1 MRRGGPPMLPV
12 DPASVPPYSRVE
24 RGARGLRFAPLPA
37 PEGASPEPGGPL
49 RVHAAAPAGMRQADV
64 VAAGALVLAAGV
76 GAAYS
81 LTAPRMQVVHDR
93 RPAGLDRVIGAAG
106 ANAGLIHGADGWRA
120 VVLPSLGD
128 IAADLG
134 DGPVAIRADGR
145 RIAVAVDG
153 GIEERDLGIDGV
165 AARHE
170 GGVEALGYSAAGEL
184 VAASGSRVGPPGG
197 PAGDGPPVVEMVC
210 ATSAPRIAA
219 RHADGTVSVWEPGA
233 AEPLATWIAP
243 VAEPGSIAISADGAL
258 VALGSPGGDDPSA
271 CLCDALTGAEVRR
284 VEGARL
290 IAPAPEP
297 GTLLVAGD
305 WGCAWM
311 KPLEEGS

>member
-1 MRRGGPPMLPV
+1 MRRGGPPMLPI
-12 DPASVPPYSRVE
+12 DPAPVPPFAQVE
-24 RGARGLRFAPLPA
+24 RGARGLRFAPRAA
-37 PEGASPEPGGPL
+37 PEGASPEPGAPL

-64 VAAGALVLAAGV
+64 VADGAMVLAAGV

-81 LTAPRMQVVHDR
+81 LTAPRMHVVHDR
-93 RPAGLDRVIGAAG
+93 RPPGLDRVIGAAG
-106 ANAGLIHGADGWRA
+106 ANAGLIHGDDGWRA

-128 IAADLG
+128 VAADLG
-134 DGPVAIRADGR
+134 EGPVAIRADGR

-153 GIEERDLGIDGV
+153 GVEEIDIGLDGV

-170 GGVEALGYSAAGEL
+170 GPAGALCYSASGDL
-184 VAASGSRVGPPGG
+184 IAAAGSRVGPPGVS
-197 PAGDGPPVVEMVC
+197 AGDGSPIVEMVC
-210 ATSAPRIAA
+210 ASSAPRIAA
-219 RHADGTVSVWEPGA
+219 RHADGSVSVWEPGA
-233 AEPLATWIAP
+233 AEPLAAWTSP
-243 VAEPGSIAISADGAL
+243 VADPGSIGVSADGAL
-258 VALGSPGGDDPSA
+258 VAVGSPGGADPSA

-284 VEGARL
+284 VDGARL

-311 KPLEEGS
+311 KPLEEDS

>member
-12 DPASVPPYSRVE
+12 DPAAVPPFSRVE
-24 RGARGLRFAPLPA
+24 RGARGLRFAPLVA
-37 PEGASPEPGGPL
+37 PGDAAAAPGAPL

-64 VAAGALVLAAGV
+64 VADGAMVLAAGV

-81 LTAPRMQVVHDR
+81 LSAPRMHVVHDR
-93 RPAGLDRVIGAAG
+93 RPPGLDRVIGAPG

-145 RIAVAVDG
+145 RIAVALDG
-153 GIEERDLGIDGV
+153 GVEEHDIGAEGA

-170 GGVEALGYSAAGEL
+170 GPADALCYSAAGDLVVAVGAAVGPPGTAAGDGSPVVEL
-184 VAASGSRVGPPGG
+184 VAA
-197 PAGDGPPVVEMVC
+197 A
-210 ATSAPRIAA
+210 AAPRLAA
-219 RHADGTVSVWEPGA
+219 RHADGSVSVWEPGS
-233 AEPLATWIAP
+233 AEPLARWTAPIAD
-243 VAEPGSIAISADGAL
+243 PGSIALSADGTL
-258 VALGSPGGDDPSA
+258 VALGSPAGDDPAA
-271 CLCDALTGAEVRR
+271 CLADARDGAQVRR

-311 KPLEEGS
+311 KSIEEDS

>member
-12 DPASVPPYSRVE
+12 DPASVPPFSRVE
-24 RGARGLRFAPLPA
+24 RGARGLRFAPLIA
-37 PEGASPEPGGPL
+37 PEGASPEPGAPL

-64 VAAGALVLAAGV
+64 VADGGIVLALGV

-81 LTAPRMQVVHDR
+81 LTAPRMHVVHDR
-93 RPAGLDRVIGAAG
+93 RPPGLDRVIGAAG

-134 DGPVAIRADGR
+134 EGPVAIRADGR

-153 GIEERDLGIDGV
+153 GVEEHDIGVDGV
-165 AARHE
+165 AARHD
-170 GGVEALGYSAAGEL
+170 GAADALCYSAAGEL
-184 VAASGSRVGPPGG
+184 IAAAGARVGPPGVT
-197 PAGDGPPVVEMVC
+197 AGEGSPVVELVA
-210 ATSAPRIAA
+210 ATAAPRVAA
-219 RHADGTVSVWEPGA
+219 RHADGTVSVWEPGS
-233 AEPLATWIAP
+233 AEPLATWGVP
-243 VAEPGSIAISADGAL
+243 VADPGAIGISADGTL
-258 VALGSPGGDDPSA
+258 VSVGSPDGADPSA
-271 CLCDALTGAEVRR
+271 SLCDALTGAEVRR
-284 VEGARL
+284 VEGARV
-290 IAPAPEP
+290 IASAPEP

-311 KPLEEGS
+311 KPLEEDS